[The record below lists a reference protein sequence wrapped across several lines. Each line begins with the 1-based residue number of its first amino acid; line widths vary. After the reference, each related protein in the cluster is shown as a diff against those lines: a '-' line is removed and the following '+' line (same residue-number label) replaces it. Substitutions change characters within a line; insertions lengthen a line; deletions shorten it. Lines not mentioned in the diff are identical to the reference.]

1 MDAKSCCRFLGPDI
15 EGTPQSA
22 VRTGRAG
29 KLEAG
34 GGLQPAEASRP
45 WPQSTPSIFDKI
57 LYILHSEAI
66 STVARVPKIED
77 MFLKR
82 FIPTILHVWY

>member
-1 MDAKSCCRFLGPDI
+1 MKRGNSKDSQIVDARSCCHFLGPDI
-15 EGTPQSA
+15 HGTPQKA

-45 WPQSTPSIFDKI
+45 WPQSSGTKTR
-57 LYILHSEAI
+57 LGRLAG
-66 STVARVPKIED
+66 R
-77 MFLKR
+77 
-82 FIPTILHVWY
+82 LHVTACGRMRFVQVVQKK